1 MASGACARRCGI
13 PSVRIAVLTTG
24 RQDWGILRST
34 YALLRATPAFAP
46 ILLAGGMHAEPRF
59 GAGQRLSEEG
69 FVPDEVMRWV
79 GAETDALSH
88 HQAGDAVRLVG
99 DALAKHRAD
108 ALMLVGDRFET
119 AAAALAATLA
129 RVPIVHL
136 HGGEQTEGAF
146 DNALRH
152 AITKLSH
159 LHLVSHRDH
168 ARRVISMG
176 EDPATVHVVGAPG
189 LDNLRREDLATRAE
203 LERELGISLE
213 PPVVLVT
220 LHPATLGGAPKE
232 EVGAMIAAMDRVP
245 ATYVIT
251 LPNVD
256 PGALAIRERLIAAA
270 RQPRR
275 CVAEALGERRYFG
288 LLRLCDAML
297 GNSSSAIIEAP
308 VVRLPAVN
316 IGDRQKGRLRGHNV
330 LDVEA
335 TVDAI
340 APALVRAVDPATRA
354 ALPTGDGPFGD
365 GSAAARIVEILE
377 RWTPQLRKPAVNA

>member
-1 MASGACARRCGI
+1 M
-13 PSVRIAVLTTG
+13 RIAVLTTG

-34 YALLRATPAFAP
+34 YALLRSNPAFSP
-46 ILLAGGMHAEPRF
+46 ILLAGGMHGEPRF
-59 GAGQRLSEEG
+59 GSGQRLADEG
-69 FVPDEVMRWV
+69 FTPDEVMRWA
-79 GAETDALSH
+79 GTDTDARPQQ
-88 HQAGDAVRLVG
+88 QAGDAVRLVG

-136 HGGEQTEGAF
+136 HGGEETEGAF

-176 EDPATVHVVGAPG
+176 EDPANVHVVGAPG
-189 LDNLRREDLATRAE
+189 LDNLRRDDLATRPE
-203 LERELGISLE
+203 LESELGVSLAS
-213 PPVVLVT
+213 PVVLVT
-220 LHPATLGGAPKE
+220 LHPATLGAAPE
-232 EVGAMIAAMDRVP
+232 AEVAAMIAAMDRVP

-256 PGALAIRERLIAAA
+256 PGATAIREQLLAASK
-270 RQPRR
+270 RPNPGHGR

-308 VVRLPAVN
+308 VLRLPAVN

-330 LDVEA
+330 VDVEA
-335 TVDAI
+335 TVGAI
-340 APALVRAVDPATRA
+340 AEALERAIDPAARA
-354 ALPTGDGPFGD
+354 ELPHGDGPFGD
-365 GSAAARIVEILE
+365 GQSAARILEILAS
-377 RWTPQLRKPAVNA
+377 WTPQLRKPAVTA